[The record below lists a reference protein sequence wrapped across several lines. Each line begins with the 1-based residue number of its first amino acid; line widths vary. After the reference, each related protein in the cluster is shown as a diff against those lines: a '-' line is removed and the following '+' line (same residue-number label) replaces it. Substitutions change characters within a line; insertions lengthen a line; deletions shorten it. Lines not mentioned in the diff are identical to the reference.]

1 MKINRFFRGLSTA
14 MMALVS
20 GCLINSLTDMETSLG
35 LDTLFKIRGKRN
47 PPQEVV
53 VVAMDETSDKN
64 LNLGWNYPEWRKYHA
79 QLVKELQRQKAAL
92 IVFDLQFIA
101 EQPAY
106 DPAFAE
112 AIQSAGN
119 VLITDCLQTQNDA
132 REECSTNHKD
142 PPIQTDTPEDAFNE
156 TLIASR
162 MVHPN
167 RLIQSSVLD
176 HSPFVLS
183 NDAENPIV
191 RDVWT
196 FIDKHSEKPTLPV
209 LAWFYYLNRTQS
221 LPSELKPTF
230 PFSEWLSLQRRICR
244 EGLGNAPMDSSGT
257 TGLTKRI
264 DDIICGEDSRYL
276 DYYGPPKTLRMES
289 YSDVYEGK
297 IGNLNGKVVFVGK
310 ANRHK
315 LPGQKDYFQTPL
327 TDKQSGRMA
336 GVEIMA
342 TQFANHLEGR
352 FIQPLPPR
360 PLLLAFGLVTAW
372 LLVQFSAVTGL
383 FLSLFAGGVYAV
395 FVQWCFTRH
404 GLWLPVAVPLL
415 VQLPLSGFISLIWT
429 YFDQLKTIKEI
440 TAENKQLIKDFIN
453 EFKTS
458 PAKSNVRVGKRKTQ
472 AKSVFGICLAT
483 DVKGYTTIAEANPSD
498 VVYANLEEYF
508 QVLCAPVSARGGEIA
523 NITGDSLMAIWQDLP
538 VDRQQNLACTATLE
552 MEEAVERFN
561 KRSALG
567 AFPTRIGLH
576 QGGFTVGSFL
586 VGNPDNANPV
596 GDIVNTTS
604 RIEGINKQLGTKI
617 LASLTTVKDAT
628 DIFFRPVG
636 DFQLVGREEII
647 SLVEIVGKRSE
658 ISSDENARL
667 KLFAKGLTLFRQGY
681 WDDALHFFE
690 TLLMTYGHDG
700 PAQFY
705 FNKATVYKEKP
716 PHDWKGF
723 IKLDSK

>member
-1 MKINRFFRGLSTA
+1 
-14 MMALVS
+14 
-20 GCLINSLTDMETSLG
+20 METSLG
-35 LDTLFKIRGKRN
+35 LDTLFKIRGKRS

-53 VVAMDETSDKN
+53 VVAMDETSDKY
-64 LNLGWNYPEWRKYHA
+64 LNVGWNYPEWRKYHA
-79 QLVKELQRQKAAL
+79 QLVKELQRQGAAL

-119 VLITDCLQTQNDA
+119 VLVTDCLQTQNDA
-132 REECSTNHKD
+132 REECSTSHKD
-142 PPIQTDTPEDAFNE
+142 PPIQTDTPDEEALNE

-162 MVHPN
+162 IVHPN
-167 RLIQSSVLD
+167 RLIQSSVLG
-176 HSPFVLS
+176 HAPFVLP

-191 RDVWT
+191 REVWT

-209 LAWFYYLNRTQS
+209 LAWFHYLNRTQS
-221 LPSELKPTF
+221 LPAGLKPSS
-230 PFSEWLSLQRRICR
+230 PVSEWLSLQRRICR
-244 EGLGNAPMDSSGT
+244 EGLGNAPMASNKKQ
-257 TGLTKRI
+257 GLAYRI

-276 DYYGPPKTLRMES
+276 DFYGPPKTLRMES

-297 IGNLNGKVVFVGK
+297 IGNLKGKAVFIGK

-327 TDKQSGRMA
+327 TGKQSGRMA

-352 FIQPLPPR
+352 FIQPLPTLPI
-360 PLLLAFGLVTAW
+360 LLAFGLVTAW
-372 LLVQFSAVTGL
+372 LLVQFSAFTGL
-383 FLSLFAGGVYAV
+383 LTGLLAGGVYAV
-395 FVQWCFTRH
+395 LVQWFFSSN
-404 GLWLPVAVPLL
+404 GLWLPVSVPLL
-415 VQLPLSGFISLIWT
+415 VQLPLSGFMSLIWT
-429 YFDQLKTIKEI
+429 YFDQKKKINEI
-440 TAENKQLIKDFIN
+440 TEKNKRLIKVFID

-458 PAKSNVRVGKRKTQ
+458 PTKSHVRIGLHKTQ

-483 DVKGYTTIAEANPSD
+483 DVKGYTTIAEANPSGL
-498 VVYANLEEYF
+498 VYANLEEYF

-538 VDRQQNLACTATLE
+538 VDKQQHLACTATLE
-552 MEEAVERFN
+552 MEEAVEQFN

-576 QGGFTVGSFL
+576 QGSFTLGSFL
-586 VGNPDNANPV
+586 SGNPDNANPV
-596 GDIVNTTS
+596 GDIVNATS

-617 LASLTTVKDAT
+617 LASLTTVKNAT
-628 DIFFRPVG
+628 DIYFRPVG
-636 DFQLVGREEII
+636 DFQLVGREEIT
-647 SLVEIVGKRSE
+647 SLVEIIGKRSD
-658 ISSDENARL
+658 ISSDEIAKF

-681 WDDALHFFE
+681 WDDASHFFE

-700 PAQFY
+700 PTQFY
-705 FNKATVYKEKP
+705 FNKAMAYKEKP

-723 IKLDSK
+723 IKLDTK